1 MEKTDIMTI
10 RIVFYKKAKQDI
22 FKQVKTINWTVNKN
36 ILIYDL
42 WFIKRKHIKFNI
54 MTGII
59 DNNKEKEIMST
70 SNNNNN
76 NSSSNDSTKTV
87 ENQTNGIIAPGKI
100 EKRRREE

>member
-10 RIVFYKKAKQDI
+10 WIVFYKKAKQDI

-54 MTGII
+54 TTGII

-76 NSSSNDSTKTV
+76 SNGNDSTKTV
-87 ENQTNGIIAPGKI
+87 ENQTNGIIAPGKV

>member
-1 MEKTDIMTI
+1 
-10 RIVFYKKAKQDI
+10 
-22 FKQVKTINWTVNKN
+22 
-36 ILIYDL
+36 
-42 WFIKRKHIKFNI
+42 

-76 NSSSNDSTKTV
+76 NSNSNDSTKTV
-87 ENQTNGIIAPGKI
+87 ENQTNGIIAPGKV